1 MKRMANETTQGKKL
15 RALFVSNEPE
25 HLLWARSFRQ
35 DNSRIEFMFQAS
47 SLAEAKARMQD
58 ALRNNTPYDVVLID
72 PKVPLI
78 GMDSGN
84 RDRREDVL
92 IELAIMHGKDAPKI
106 IVWSDARVDMLDGKI
121 FGATRGF
128 GKMNELFDAILTN
141 QPSTAPIPIA
151 RGISLASQ
159 VVNYLLTRSRSA

>member
-1 MKRMANETTQGKKL
+1 
-15 RALFVSNEPE
+15 
-25 HLLWARSFRQ
+25 
-35 DNSRIEFMFQAS
+35 
-47 SLAEAKARMQD
+47 
-58 ALRNNTPYDVVLID
+58 
-72 PKVPLI
+72 
-78 GMDSGN
+78 
-84 RDRREDVL
+84 
-92 IELAIMHGKDAPKI
+92 
-106 IVWSDARVDMLDGKI
+106 MLDGKI